1 MRISVTTIVFLLCV
15 SVSATSAEIESA
27 FSSEELEVA
36 RFWEDMGPVLR
47 EQGIAA
53 YAKRYHDDF
62 RHWDIQGSGRLGN
75 KESAAKFWGKFH
87 EDGHRITCTYVRP
100 VTVDVFGDISVA
112 RLIYEQTDQYAD
124 GKEST
129 GLWRMV
135 AVFKRMGDSWQ
146 VLGTNLVATE
156 HAADVEEGY
165 HLHCPGEESPHKDL

>member
-1 MRISVTTIVFLLCV
+1 MHISLTTIMLILCV

-27 FSSEELEVA
+27 FSSEELEIA
-36 RFWEDMGPVLR
+36 KFWEDMGPVLR
-47 EQGIAA
+47 DEGVAA
-53 YAKRYHDDF
+53 YAERYHDDF
-62 RHWDIQGSGRLGN
+62 RHWDIQGSGRLSN

-87 EDGHRITCTYVRP
+87 EDGHRITCTHVRP
-100 VTVDVFGDISVA
+100 VTIDVFGDISVA

-135 AVFKRMGDSWQ
+135 AVFKRNGDSWQ

-156 HAADVEEGY
+156 PAADDEEGY
-165 HLHCPGEESPHKDL
+165 HLHCPGEREPHKDL

>member
-1 MRISVTTIVFLLCV
+1 MRISLTMIMLMLCV
-15 SVSATSAEIESA
+15 SAPATSAETEST
-27 FSSEELEVA
+27 FSSEELEIA
-36 RFWEDMGPVLR
+36 KFWEDMGPVLR
-47 EQGIAA
+47 DEGVAA
-53 YAKRYHDDF
+53 YAERYHDDF
-62 RHWDIQGSGRLGN
+62 RHWDIQGSGRLGS

-87 EDGHRITCTYVRP
+87 EDGHRITCTHVRP

-135 AVFKRMGDSWQ
+135 AVFKRNGDSWQ

-156 HAADVEEGY
+156 PADDDAEGY
-165 HLHCPGEESPHKDL
+165 HLHCPGERQPHKDF